1 MTFDNSYNPLNV
13 RMAAEKYQ
21 HTARRLR
28 ENLIKPAACRTNLT
42 RRVRQATDCGVDL
55 GCGGRHLCLVGNYD
69 KALPGRLDPASLIV
83 AFSVSR
89 LVRLVVWPIR
99 PDPT

>member
-28 ENLIKPAACRTNLT
+28 ENPILVSPATCVLP
-42 RRVRQATDCGVDL
+42 RQQGIQQAIE
-55 GCGGRHLCLVGNYD
+55 RAYD
-69 KALPGRLDPASLIV
+69 S
-83 AFSVSR
+83 
-89 LVRLVVWPIR
+89 
-99 PDPT
+99 

>member
-28 ENLIKPAACRTNLT
+28 ENPKSPQKPRSKTPHFVT
-42 RRVRQATDCGVDL
+42 VISRCGDL
-55 GCGGRHLCLVGNYD
+55 GSCAWGVCRGGALVG
-69 KALPGRLDPASLIV
+69 R
-83 AFSVSR
+83 R
-89 LVRLVVWPIR
+89 WH
-99 PDPT
+99 